1 MTAIASATALSTDTA
16 FSPVI
21 SAGASFTYQRP
32 ILRLADSSGTFA
44 STIHAT
50 GLAKLDNSELG
61 ALTFPTDAGVVTWVD
76 VPVTSAASNNTKE
89 SYAAQIDGNSVLTVY
104 GESDGSGGTKNR
116 RIEINNTAVFA
127 SEYSNGNSGTAKTVD
142 WNNGNKQ
149 LVTMTG
155 NCTFTFTAPTG
166 GVANLLLRLVQDAT
180 GGRTATWPATVKW
193 PGGSAPTLTA
203 AANAVD
209 IVTCYKNGT
218 NYYCTSGMDFK

>member
-1 MTAIASATALSTDTA
+1 
-16 FSPVI
+16 
-21 SAGASFTYQRP
+21 
-32 ILRLADSSGTFA
+32 
-44 STIHAT
+44 
-50 GLAKLDNSELG
+50 
-61 ALTFPTDAGVVTWVD
+61 
-76 VPVTSAASNNTKE
+76 
-89 SYAAQIDGNSVLTVY
+89 
-104 GESDGSGGTKNR
+104 
-116 RIEINNTAVFA
+116 
-127 SEYSNGNSGTAKTVD
+127 
-142 WNNGNKQ
+142 
-149 LVTMTG
+149 MTG